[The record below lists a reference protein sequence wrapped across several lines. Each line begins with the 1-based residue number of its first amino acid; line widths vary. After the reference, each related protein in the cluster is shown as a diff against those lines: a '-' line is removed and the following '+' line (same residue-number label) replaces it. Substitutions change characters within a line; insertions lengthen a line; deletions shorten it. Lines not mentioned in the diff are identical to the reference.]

1 MAVMKNLC
9 ATSPPPASPGPRVS
23 CGTGTPR
30 PAWRACTRQRRGRAP
45 PARHRRPA
53 DVKPVLANRGHCCM
67 TVVSDSPEDDDE
79 DSEPGSS
86 IVGRVR
92 GDESGQR
99 RKQVRCAGH
108 MAASHEW
115 PEDRWPAACS
125 QHGCVCARVC
135 AGEPGPDTAERTP
148 EMRGGARVLLV
159 LFALPRARSVRLA
172 STR

>member
-1 MAVMKNLC
+1 MRHISTTCLTRSAGILRYGH
-9 ATSPPPASPGPRVS
+9 PAPSL
-23 CGTGTPR
+23 
-30 PAWRACTRQRRGRAP
+30 ACVHEARRGRAP

-92 GDESGQR
+92 EGTKADSV
-99 RKQVRCAGH
+99 KQVRCAGH
-108 MAASHEW
+108 MAANHEW

>member
-53 DVKPVLANRGHCCM
+53 DVKPVLAHRGHCCM
-67 TVVSDSPEDDDE
+67 TVVSDSPKTQNRGLPLLDE
-79 DSEPGSS
+79 F
-86 IVGRVR
+86 VR
-92 GDESGQR
+92 DESGQ
-99 RKQVRCAGH
+99 QVRCAGH
-108 MAASHEW
+108 MAANHEW

>member
-1 MAVMKNLC
+1 
-9 ATSPPPASPGPRVS
+9 
-23 CGTGTPR
+23 
-30 PAWRACTRQRRGRAP
+30 
-45 PARHRRPA
+45 
-53 DVKPVLANRGHCCM
+53 
-67 TVVSDSPEDDDE
+67 
-79 DSEPGSS
+79 
-86 IVGRVR
+86 
-92 GDESGQR
+92 
-99 RKQVRCAGH
+99 
-108 MAASHEW
+108 MAANHEW